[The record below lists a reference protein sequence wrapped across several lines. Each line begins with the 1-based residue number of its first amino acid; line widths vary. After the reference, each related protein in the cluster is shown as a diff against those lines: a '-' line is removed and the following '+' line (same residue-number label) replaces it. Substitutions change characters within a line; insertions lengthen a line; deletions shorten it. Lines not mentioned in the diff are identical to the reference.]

1 MNFYD
6 ALQLDSSVLKRNIS
20 RCSTCREKLFY
31 WIAMAVR
38 SVLIVAFAVLFI
50 SVLSGLFGQENTP
63 LAVVLFCI
71 LLGIR
76 FVNFE
81 YCIGDSMV
89 NLAAVFGILL
99 FIPVAA
105 SAVPPLAAA
114 VFHFAGF
121 FTLLYITSQR
131 PEYGNGGLYS
141 FAYVYLSGN
150 PVYGYALEERA
161 ALAFVGYILCAAV
174 LYRKHR
180 NAHSDIRFRQVIR
193 RFDLHNPVHLWQ
205 LRMAVGVSLILAAG
219 QFFDVERFMWMGFAC
234 ASLLS
239 EYPYCGGVSS
249 RFRQRII
256 GVLIGSGAFF
266 VLFQIT
272 PENFHIFMGPL
283 GGLCL
288 GFCTDYRFKTAFN
301 CLGALMLAVGIYGIQ
316 GVTIL
321 RIADTVMGVIFG
333 TVFALL
339 FHRFIAVRLMSDC

>member
-6 ALQLDSSVLKRNIS
+6 ALQLDPSVLKRNIS

-193 RFDLHNPVHLWQ
+193 RFDLHNQVHLWQ

-219 QFFDVERFMWMGFAC
+219 RLFDVERFMWMGFRLC
-234 ASLLS
+234 IPVVRVSLLRRCFFPFAAA
-239 EYPYCGGVSS
+239 YYRCID
-249 RFRQRII
+249 RFRSFFCFISDN
-256 GVLIGSGAFF
+256 SGKFS
-266 VLFQIT
+266 
-272 PENFHIFMGPL
+272 
-283 GGLCL
+283 
-288 GFCTDYRFKTAFN
+288 Y
-301 CLGALMLAVGIYGIQ
+301 IYGTA
-316 GVTIL
+316 GRPL
-321 RIADTVMGVIFG
+321 SGF
-333 TVFALL
+333 LY
-339 FHRFIAVRLMSDC
+339 RLSV